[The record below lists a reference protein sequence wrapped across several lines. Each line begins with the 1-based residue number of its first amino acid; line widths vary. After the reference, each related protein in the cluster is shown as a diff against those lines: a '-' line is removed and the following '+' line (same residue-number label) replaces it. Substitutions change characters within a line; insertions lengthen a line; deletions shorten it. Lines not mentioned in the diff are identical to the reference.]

1 MPVSGWTILCDFDGT
16 ISVEDVIDSLLD
28 RFGRPGWEVLEQNWR
43 ASRIGSCEGM
53 AGQVDLLQM
62 SRTQVEHADTFGQ
75 AIACGHHQYRHA
87 GAATAQPAQH
97 FAAVERG
104 QAQVQY
110 HHVVVVLAQRRIG
123 EIAACGVIHGV
134 AAMAQRR
141 TDAFGDGAIVL
152 GPEEFAWVTPQG
164 GKPRTV
170 SGRLKLRLILIYC
183 LICTS
188 RRARPEASVRSS

>member
-43 ASRIGSCEGM
+43 AGRIGSCEGM

-87 GAATAQPAQH
+87 GAATVQPAQH
-97 FAAVERG
+97 FTAVERG

-110 HHVVVVLAQRRIG
+110 HQVVVVLAQRRIG
-123 EIAACGVIHGV
+123 EIAARGVIHGV

-152 GPEEFAWVTPQG
+152 GQKNSHGLLRRVGNHGLFQG
-164 GKPRTV
+164 
-170 SGRLKLRLILIYC
+170 
-183 LICTS
+183 
-188 RRARPEASVRSS
+188 A